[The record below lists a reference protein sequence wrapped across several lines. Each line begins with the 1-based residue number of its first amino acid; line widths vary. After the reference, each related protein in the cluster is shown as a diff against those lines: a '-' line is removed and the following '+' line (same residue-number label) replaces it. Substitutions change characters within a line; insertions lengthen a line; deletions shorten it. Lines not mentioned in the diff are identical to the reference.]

1 MRESRDRAALQLQN
15 PKHKGIVT
23 PRAGQIRTHSSN
35 ADSPR
40 AEPCVHVIAAD
51 ALANRACA
59 DVLCGA
65 GHAVRTH
72 SSAVE
77 FLGRV
82 EAEPRGCV
90 LLEVHGSDGVE
101 WNVLQALAHRSH
113 GLPVVILASHGTIAM
128 AVRAIKQGAV
138 EFLEKPVEVERL
150 LAAIDTALACNLRQ
164 DCGRLDG
171 LTVRE
176 RQVLE
181 LVVQG
186 MPSKAIAH
194 RLGLSKK
201 TIDLHR
207 SKILSKTNVSS
218 TAELVRLFLE
228 SER

>member
-1 MRESRDRAALQLQN
+1 LQN
-15 PKHKGIVT
+15 PKKHST
-23 PRAGQIRTHSSN
+23 DLPRSGQVRAN
-35 ADSPR
+35 ATSAESRR
-40 AEPCVHVIAAD
+40 ALRCVHVVASD
-51 ALANRACA
+51 VLANRACA
-59 DVLCGA
+59 EVLCGA
-65 GHAVRTH
+65 GHSVRTH
-72 SSAVE
+72 VSAAE
-77 FLGRV
+77 FLDHV

-90 LLEVHGSDGVE
+90 LLEVHGSEGVE

-113 GLPVVILASHGTIAM
+113 GLPVVILAAHGTIAM

-150 LAAIDTALACNLRQ
+150 LAAVDTAFACQLGK
-164 DCGRLDG
+164 DCSRLDG

-181 LVVQG
+181 FVVQG
-186 MPSKAIAH
+186 MPSKTIAH
-194 RLGLSKK
+194 QLGLSKK

-228 SER
+228 SKH